1 MPPQNGPLLIAE
13 DEERNSPA
21 RQILLVTNVLVS
33 GDQEIKPCR
42 LGGGYQFAVN
52 QSIPSSFDRFN
63 HGVAFEHM
71 SKGCRGAVIEEDE
84 HRPAARAAEQE
95 ERPNCEPRIR

>member
-1 MPPQNGPLLIAE
+1 
-13 DEERNSPA
+13 
-21 RQILLVTNVLVS
+21 
-33 GDQEIKPCR
+33 
-42 LGGGYQFAVN
+42 
-52 QSIPSSFDRFN
+52 
-63 HGVAFEHM
+63 VAFEHM